1 MGSKFRKFI
10 FPLRQLRLSFLNS
23 FSVGPGSA
31 VEEKGKKTINGV
43 KYSGSLG
50 RGKGDAAFPSPDFLS
65 FFP

>member
-23 FSVGPGSA
+23 FSLGPGSA

-43 KYSGSLG
+43 K
-50 RGKGDAAFPSPDFLS
+50 
-65 FFP
+65 